1 MHTSKELF
9 TSACVD
15 QLLYIAYFIYHP
27 SCRIQWGTGTDNY
40 NVVFPVQ
47 FVAEVFALAGIV
59 QEDYN
64 GGRDV
69 MTYANLT
76 TAGFLMIINT
86 SYPAKYIAIGR

>member
-1 MHTSKELF
+1 MINPEIITVREPRVQF
-9 TSACVD
+9 TSWHLV
-15 QLLYIAYFIYHP
+15 Y
-27 SCRIQWGTGTDNY
+27 RQWGTGTDNY